1 MQDLFLVRAG
11 VCVLRRGVHGC
22 LLASVYGEVRFQGD
36 VHIERF
42 HCTFMC
48 SSHSCYIISSYPDE
62 RPEVYVSS
70 DSLTRRGQ
78 DDLNA
83 DLKQFK
89 MTLPLGE
96 VCLLTIAEW
105 VKDNAG
111 SYFPIVSPQPNTSKS
126 AGRGGRT
133 FCRLWLYMHHIYSK
147 TKRRN
152 ILDLADQLQLS
163 GFCLP
168 GKPGVVCV
176 EGDEGSTRD
185 FFNVLRRW
193 NWKSIS
199 CRHREEEVTTE
210 CGDLSSHRRVEGFG
224 ELGLA
229 THGPRGDHMDMG
241 QFRTYLEKHS
251 LGHVFPI
258 LFGVEGQTS

>member
-1 MQDLFLVRAG
+1 MYVY
-11 VCVLRRGVHGC
+11 VL
-22 LLASVYGEVRFQGD
+22 LPL
-36 VHIERF
+36 
-42 HCTFMC
+42 
-48 SSHSCYIISSYPDE
+48 CYVIPSYPDE

-83 DLKQFK
+83 DLKQFRT
-89 MTLPLGE
+89 TLPLGE

-126 AGRGGRT
+126 AGRGGRA

-168 GKPGVVCV
+168 GKPGIVCV

-199 CRHREEEVTTE
+199 CRHREGEVTTE
-210 CGDLSSHRRVEGFG
+210 CGDLSSHRRVEGFR

-241 QFRTYLEKHS
+241 QFRTYLEEHS